1 MVKNENKAYEH
12 KQKVL
17 IYYKTLLKLSPHHFI
32 NDSDLKSIAYKAKY
46 SSHVLTHEE
55 WQHFYHLYQQ
65 WIIQYDQSLKWY
77 QNSFLDI

>member
-1 MVKNENKAYEH
+1 MNTNQKA
-12 KQKVL
+12 V

-32 NDSDLKSIAYKAKY
+32 NDGDLKSIAYKAKY

-55 WQHFYHLYQQ
+55 WQHFYHLYKQ

-77 QNSFLDI
+77 QKLIFRYLKGYK